1 MRVLPSPQGLSPN
14 GDCPQSP
21 TRPRSVPLGT
31 VPKGT
36 VPGLAPSLRSV
47 PTGTVPIGTLLALM
61 LCLCLLLLPAAQLH
75 AQTGAPPPMANV
87 QLKDAGQEARA
98 LDLMERLRC
107 IQCQGQSIHDSD
119 APIAA
124 AMRHEVRSR
133 ILAGES
139 DAQIESWLISRY
151 GEWISFAPPASG
163 SGLLL
168 WLAPLLLLGAA
179 LWVARGRFK
188 KGAQ

>member
-1 MRVLPSPQGLSPN
+1 MRALLSPQGLSPN
-14 GDCPQSP
+14 GDCPQPP
-21 TRPRSVPLGT
+21 TRPRSVPL
-31 VPKGT
+31 
-36 VPGLAPSLRSV
+36 
-47 PTGTVPIGTLLALM
+47 GTVPIGTLLALM

-75 AQTGAPPPMANV
+75 AQVGPPPPMANV